1 MLLQSGV
8 GVNVG
13 VRVMVAVP
21 VSVLVSVGVKVIV
34 EVEVSVGGRVSL
46 GVNEGKEIVAGR
58 PTTRATRNCSTIP
71 SLFAVKCNFG
81 HHELMIGT
89 ING

>member
-1 MLLQSGV
+1 
-8 GVNVG
+8 
-13 VRVMVAVP
+13 MVAVA
-21 VSVLVSVGVKVIV
+21 VSVLVSLAV
-34 EVEVSVGGRVSL
+34 EVTVEVRVSVGGRVSL

-81 HHELMIGT
+81 HIELMIGA
-89 ING
+89 IKG